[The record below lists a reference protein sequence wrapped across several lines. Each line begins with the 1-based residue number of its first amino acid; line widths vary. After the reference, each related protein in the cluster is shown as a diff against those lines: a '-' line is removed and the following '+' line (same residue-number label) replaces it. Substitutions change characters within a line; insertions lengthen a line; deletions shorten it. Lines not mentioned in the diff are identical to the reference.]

1 MKPLVYILLFI
12 FLISCTTKQNE
23 KEYEELLIK
32 VMTYNIRND
41 NAYDKENSWQY
52 RKEELVDLIE
62 FYHPDFIGVQ
72 EALYNQ
78 VTYIVNNASNY
89 KYIGTARDDGDK
101 KGEFSAVYYDS
112 LKYKLIVQKTFWL
125 SETPEE
131 VSVGWD
137 ASMERICTYG
147 NFIDKQSKDT
157 IHIFNT
163 HFDHIGPIAR
173 AKSTELIISKINE
186 YGLDNAKVVM
196 MGDLNSAP
204 QSKPIEIFNSSLKDA
219 QKISKN
225 KHYGPIGTFNNF
237 DTTLLLDN
245 RIDYIFTQNLTVK
258 SHRHVDDKRKN
269 NLWVSDHLPV
279 LVELKKSTDK
289 APLK

>member
-1 MKPLVYILLFI
+1 
-12 FLISCTTKQNE
+12 
-23 KEYEELLIK
+23 
-32 VMTYNIRND
+32 MTYNLRND

-52 RKEELVDLIE
+52 RKAELVDLIE
-62 FYHPDFIGVQ
+62 YYHPDFIGIQ

-78 VTYIVNNASNY
+78 VTYILNNASNY
-89 KYIGTARDDGDK
+89 NYIGTARDDGDK

-112 LKYKLIVQKTFWL
+112 LKFKLIEQKTFWL
-125 SETPEE
+125 SESPEV

-147 NFIDKQSKDT
+147 NFIDKQTKDT

-173 AKSTELIISKINE
+173 AKSAELIVSKIDQYDLN
-186 YGLDNAKVVM
+186 NAKIVV
-196 MGDLNSAP
+196 MGDLNSEP
-204 QSKPIEIFNSSLKDA
+204 QSKPIEIFNSNLKDA
-219 QKISKN
+219 QKISKK

-237 DTTLLLDN
+237 DTALLLEK
-245 RIDYIFTQNLTVK
+245 RIDYVFTQNLTVK

-279 LVELKKSTDK
+279 LVEIQK
-289 APLK
+289 